1 MRTLGVADMKPACFR
16 SPAAALVAGVLVAV
30 ASVPAHAAVLRVG
43 TWKGRPGAYTSIQ
56 DAVDAARPGDWI
68 LIAPGDYHEQAD
80 HRAAGPATEPGAG
93 VMIRTPSIHLR
104 GLDRNG
110 VIVDGTKPGSAPC
123 DAAMSAQ
130 DFGPLD
136 ADGNPVGRNGIE
148 VFEVDGVSI
157 ENLTVCNFMRT
168 GNGGNEIWFN
178 GGDGTG
184 TINIGPYHGAY
195 LTATSTYF
203 GGPDQPR
210 GEYGIFVSNSSG
222 P

>member
-1 MRTLGVADMKPACFR
+1 MTTESPPLATSVRSARAVVLAVAVVGVAA
-16 SPAAALVAGVLVAV
+16 
-30 ASVPAHAAVLRVG
+30 VPARAAVLRVG
-43 TWKGRPGAYTSIQ
+43 TWKGRPGAYTSVQ

-110 VIVDGTKPGSAPC
+110 VVIDATKLGSAPR
-123 DAAMSAQ
+123 DASVDAQ

-148 VFEVDGVSI
+148 AFEVDGVSI
-157 ENLTVCNFMRT
+157 ENLTVCNFLHVQD
-168 GNGGNEIWFN
+168 GGNEIWFN

-184 TINIGPYHGAY
+184 TVNMGPFTGTY
-195 LTATSTYF
+195 LSATST
-203 GGPDQPR
+203 
-210 GEYGIFVSNSSG
+210 
-222 P
+222 